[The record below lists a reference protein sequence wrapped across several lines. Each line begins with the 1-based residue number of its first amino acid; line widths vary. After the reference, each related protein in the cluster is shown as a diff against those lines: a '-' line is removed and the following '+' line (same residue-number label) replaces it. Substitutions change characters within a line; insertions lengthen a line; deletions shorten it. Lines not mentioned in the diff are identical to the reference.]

1 MFACGKIGEKHRIFN
16 SLRQFESSLR
26 GVYMIGNCTYF
37 NDSLFPLSYSL
48 ALLLHVPCSVQV
60 ATPMFNTGWHC
71 WCQWVKVNNP
81 LASYVNK
88 HWIKKQDSSLFQNTS
103 IVFIYEMYIFCF
115 IFFVS
120 PHILFLETSCFFV
133 SWDNILYIFLFVET
147 FYFLGSRDFVFV
159 WLSALDYFPLSFFN

>member
-48 ALLLHVPCSVQV
+48 ALLLHVRCSVQV

-71 WCQWVKVNNP
+71 WCQWYKVNTP

-88 HWIKKQDSSLFQNTS
+88 HWLKKQDSSLFENTS

-115 IFFVS
+115 IFLYC
-120 PHILFLETSCFFV
+120 HTYFV
-133 SWDNILYIFLFVET
+133 SWNFLFLC
-147 FYFLGSRDFVFV
+147 FLRQYFVHLFICRNFLFPWFSRLRICMTLGLGLFS
-159 WLSALDYFPLSFFN
+159 SIFF